1 MVDKMRMRKL
11 KRSLVVIAVIIAAM
25 VLYTEAV
32 NLKTKNMTF
41 RQKLLKAFYPALM
54 WISRGSSKNAV
65 LSNSGSKAT
74 VPFYSL
80 NAVLNNGDTLKFES
94 LKGKKILL
102 VNTASDC
109 GYTNQYDDLQ
119 KLSEQYKDKLQVI
132 GFPANDFKEQE
143 KGNDTEI
150 AEFCKINF
158 GVTFPLASKSTV
170 IKSAEQNP
178 VFTWLSDAAKNGWNN
193 TAPSWNFSKY
203 LVNEEGVLINYFEPA
218 VSPLSQEV
226 IKAIAEN

>member
-1 MVDKMRMRKL
+1 MKRRKL
-11 KRSLVVIAVIIAAM
+11 KRFLVVIALIMASLIM
-25 VLYTEAV
+25 YTEAI

-54 WISRGSSKNAV
+54 WLSRVKNKNAV
-65 LSNSGSKAT
+65 PGNNQSIPA

-80 NAVLNNGDTLKFES
+80 NIILNNGDTLNFET
-94 LKGKKILL
+94 LKGKKVLL

-109 GYTNQYDDLQ
+109 GYTNQYEDLQ
-119 KLSEQYKDKLQVI
+119 KLAEQYKNKLLVI

-143 KGNDTEI
+143 KGSDAEI

-170 IKSAEQNP
+170 IKGVQQNT
-178 VFTWLSDAAKNGWNN
+178 VFKWLSDASKNGWNN

-203 LVNEEGVLINYFEPA
+203 LVNEQGELTNYFEPA
-218 VSPLSQEV
+218 VSPLSKEFISAV
-226 IKAIAEN
+226 SN